1 MKKPAS
7 QPPTVAIALMVA
19 CMLAISFIAIVAAV
33 LPQVLFMVATGAG
46 LVLFFVAQYFV
57 WARWMYPIVVRMEQN
72 ASQEAANAD
81 VVPTTAKRK
90 SDEVGT

>member
-7 QPPTVAIALMVA
+7 QPPTVEIALMVA

-72 ASQEAANAD
+72 ASRETSDSELVATA
-81 VVPTTAKRK
+81 AKRTG
-90 SDEVGT
+90 DETGT